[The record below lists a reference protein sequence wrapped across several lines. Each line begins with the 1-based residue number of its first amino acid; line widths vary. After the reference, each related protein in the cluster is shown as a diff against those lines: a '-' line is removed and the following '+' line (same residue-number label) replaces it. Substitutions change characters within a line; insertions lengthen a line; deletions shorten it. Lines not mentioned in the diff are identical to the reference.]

1 MTKKSK
7 ALLEQPA
14 DLNQF
19 TVVKRNGTL
28 VPFRSKRIYHAI
40 EAAFRDTK
48 KVPKNEPL
56 PEEISQIVSETSN
69 LVVQKLAHFASKGTC
84 LTVEGIQDVVEV
96 TLMKQGH
103 HDVARDYIIY
113 RDQHKQLRDDSP
125 QNFRVTR
132 KDGTNVRFNPMKI
145 AATIEQAFRSSQN
158 IDGPSPQSI
167 IDAVNLLTQKV
178 VSRAA
183 STHKESI
190 PLTTALI
197 QDEVENQLMRE
208 GFFSVAKELIL
219 QRAGIGQPI
228 VAPKEE
234 EEEEEETTG
243 RNFTVVTADQKS
255 KSISEKYLRKWI
267 THACRGLEKE
277 VLVEDLLNLCIL
289 NFYEGIKETEVDMAI
304 IMAARSNIE
313 KDPAYSNVASRLLLD
328 VLYRETMEITSYDA
342 KLKKRHRE
350 YFKSYIKHGIAIDR
364 LSPKLEE
371 FDLDRL
377 ADAMDLA
384 AR

>member
-1 MTKKSK
+1 MTKKTQP
-7 ALLEQPA
+7 LLDEPI

-56 PEEISQIVSETSN
+56 PEDITPIVNETSK
-69 LVVQKLAHFASKGTC
+69 LVVEKLGLFASNGTS
-84 LTVEGIQDVVEV
+84 LTVEGIQDLVEV
-96 TLMKQGH
+96 TLMELGH

-132 KDGTNVRFNPMKI
+132 KDGSQVRFNPMKI
-145 AATIEQAFRSSQN
+145 AATIELAFRSSQS

-183 STHKESI
+183 HYHKDLM
-190 PLTTALI
+190 PLTTSLI

-208 GFFSVAKELIL
+208 GFFSVAKEMIL
-219 QRAGIGQPI
+219 QRAGMGQPI
-228 VAPKEE
+228 NAPKEE
-234 EEEEEETTG
+234 EEEEEVTG
-243 RNFTVVTADQKS
+243 RHFTVVTSDQKS
-255 KSISEKYLRKWI
+255 KNISEKYLKKWI

-277 VLVEDLLNLCIL
+277 VSSSDLLDLCIL
-289 NFYEGIKETEVDMAI
+289 NFYEGIKEKELILPLSWLLEQTSKKTLPTPKSHPVFFSMSFI
-304 IMAARSNIE
+304 ARPWGSTPMI
-313 KDPAYSNVASRLLLD
+313 AS
-328 VLYRETMEITSYDA
+328 
-342 KLKKRHRE
+342 
-350 YFKSYIKHGIAIDR
+350 
-364 LSPKLEE
+364 
-371 FDLDRL
+371 
-377 ADAMDLA
+377 
-384 AR
+384 